1 MLPRTNVNRLTG
13 HTLGQIQNQIQIQK
27 SITGNKNFEPK
38 IRIVVQSLNKGC
50 EN

>member
-1 MLPRTNVNRLTG
+1 MLPCTNVNRLTG
-13 HTLGQIQNQIQIQK
+13 HTLGQIQK